1 MYGVVWEIGQLT
13 FNYLVIPTEILEDV
27 KNIWNLSVDF
37 ENLLAGRRTSGWKD
51 ASPAGEFLETCQGVE
66 VIAVIAVN
74 DTEFLRFNLGVGHD
88 CSLFGSHMGGK
99 ERI

>member
-1 MYGVVWEIGQLT
+1 MGQLT

-37 ENLLAGRRTSGWKD
+37 ENLLAGGRTSGWED

-66 VIAVIAVN
+66 VIAVD
-74 DTEFLRFNLGVGHD
+74 DTELLRFNLGVGHD
-88 CSLFGSHMGGK
+88 CGLFGSHMGGK